1 LEKLISVLLPY
12 EIRLLQQGLRDMTFN
27 RDFIPELPVE
37 IRIGITAFLDLPDLI
52 AARSVSKR
60 WYESW
65 TQVSICNKLMKEY
78 FRSAFE
84 NTYIHLPDPEKQST
98 FMAAADRLHAMRN
111 GEYQSMTILNY
122 DRDKNETGEPAPVL
136 DRRYCNG
143 RVGWS
148 IEGGI
153 KISDLCSGALSTY
166 MLPDRDKV
174 QLWAMSE
181 SILVAGTAD
190 KCVDFY
196 INLFPRSL
204 QLPNHQMYMVEC

>member
-1 LEKLISVLLPY
+1 
-12 EIRLLQQGLRDMTFN
+12 MTFV

-37 IRIGITAFLDLPDLI
+37 IRIGITTFLELPDLI
-52 AARSVSKR
+52 TVRSVSKR

-84 NTYIHLPDPEKQST
+84 NTYMHLPDLKKQ
-98 FMAAADRLHAMRN
+98 FAFIAASDRLNAMRN

-122 DRDKNETGEPAPVL
+122 DRDKSETGEPAPIL

-148 IEGGI
+148 IDGGI
-153 KISDLCSGALSTY
+153 KIADLCNGAVTTY

-174 QLWAMSE
+174 QFWALSE
-181 SILVAGTAD
+181 SILVAGTSD
-190 KCVDFY
+190 KWVTFY
-196 INLFPRSL
+196 VNLLAKPHIPCHSKSSSL
-204 QLPNHQMYMVEC
+204 DL